1 MWAINAKSRAFQQL
15 DDGNDG
21 AQSTNSSLKEV
32 SRTGQLLV
40 PIVACNKCGATAE
53 ALQFVI

>member
-1 MWAINAKSRAFQQL
+1 MWATHAKSRAFQQL
-15 DDGNDG
+15 DGGNDG
-21 AQSTNSSLKEV
+21 ARSTNKYV

-40 PIVACNKCGATAE
+40 PTGACNKYGATAE